1 MTAKAQPDSRNLI
14 HTPAELMTEFIGWQE
29 HIHTHPGIPFG
40 LPAIDRIVTPLRPGN
55 LAVILGRPG
64 DGKTSLLVYLARAEA
79 RRILARGTQEHEAV
93 VYVTWEQTAEEL
105 AAFLMV
111 DDSTSISDMAWG
123 RANLDNL
130 RRKAIHGAGLPIWVI
145 GHGISRAGQRTARMT
160 PDVVLKAISSMA
172 EDYGVT
178 PVLACFDY
186 LQLIPVP
193 NATERVQQ
201 VTEAPILIKELAMTV
216 GVPAVCG
223 VQASRDVDNRAEK
236 LAEARDAQWAS
247 AIEQTADKAFSIWRP
262 ARSEQLNSVIKTESG
277 QQHTVTETLFFL
289 RLLKQRM
296 EKGRHTWALH
306 FDPAYLKLAELEVKS
321 SEEW

>member
-1 MTAKAQPDSRNLI
+1 
-14 HTPAELMTEFIGWQE
+14 MTEFIGWQE
-29 HIHTHPGIPFG
+29 HMQAHPGIPFG
-40 LPAIDRIVTPLRPGN
+40 LPSIDRVVTPLRPGN
-55 LAVILGRPG
+55 LVVILGRPG
-64 DGKTSLLVYLARAEA
+64 DGKTSLLVYLARQEA
-79 RRILARGTQEHEAV
+79 RRIIARGAADREAV

-111 DDSTSISDMAWG
+111 DESTSISDMAWG

-130 RRKAIHGAGLPIWVI
+130 RRKAIHGAGMPIWVI

-160 PDVVLKAISSMA
+160 PDVVLSAIENMKA
-172 EDYGVT
+172 DYGVT

-193 NATERVQQ
+193 HATERVQQ
-201 VTEAPILIKELAMTV
+201 VTEAPILIKELAMTA

-223 VQASRDVDNRAEK
+223 VQAARDVDNRAEK

-262 ARSEQLNSVIKTESG
+262 ARSEQLGSMIKTESG
-277 QQHTVTETLFFL
+277 RQYQVTETLFFL

-296 EKGRHTWALH
+296 ERGRYTWALH
-306 FDPAYLKLAELEVKS
+306 FDPAYLKLAELETRS
-321 SEEW
+321 LNDD